1 MLGYLFLPGI
11 QLSAVKSGRLAAG
24 CIGMTRVLVLGPQLS
39 GQLGVLVFHKV
50 DIRGSPSHG
59 TPPPDLLI
67 QCFLQSSGCLTWQ
80 PRASRS
86 AEAGALV
93 LNFFTSCWLEQV
105 TYPARSQEEGAK
117 PGQLSVRHGDFWQ
130 PAVSQTTRRYFGG
143 FVSLFYCHRNFL
155 KLFLAVRYFRL
166 LLYGSWFQCCLRKN
180 CTIPR
185 LENSSIVSFNTC
197 SALIFFPHIQNFVS
211 CRFTSFF
218 KKKWRQELNSVCFF
232 FNLFQCCLWE
242 NPSFPT
248 DLNQHLYCL
257 LNSNVDAYA
266 FPYCLFA
273 ALSLFPCTNN
283 NTLLL

>member
-93 LNFFTSCWLEQV
+93 LNFLHFLLVRTGYVPCPESRGGSE
-105 TYPARSQEEGAK
+105 ARAAFCKAWG
-117 PGQLSVRHGDFWQ
+117 
-130 PAVSQTTRRYFGG
+130 
-143 FVSLFYCHRNFL
+143 
-155 KLFLAVRYFRL
+155 FLA
-166 LLYGSWFQCCLRKN
+166 
-180 CTIPR
+180 T
-185 LENSSIVSFNTC
+185 SSIADYQKVFWGFC
-197 SALIFFPHIQNFVS
+197 FFVLLPQK
-211 CRFTSFF
+211 FF
-218 KKKWRQELNSVCFF
+218 KTFLGSQVLSSTSLWLLVLVLPQKELHYPQTRKLIHCFF
-232 FNLFQCCLWE
+232 
-242 NPSFPT
+242 
-248 DLNQHLYCL
+248 
-257 LNSNVDAYA
+257 
-266 FPYCLFA
+266 
-273 ALSLFPCTNN
+273 
-283 NTLLL
+283 